1 MGFLTENYLLIKQ
14 LHIATALFS
23 ITLFIIR
30 FFKSQQNP
38 LQIKNRWLRV
48 LPHLN
53 DSLLLTFAILL
64 CFSIQ
69 QAPLINP
76 WLSEK
81 VSAVFLYIISGM
93 FALKWA
99 KNRWSRNTWFV
110 IACVM
115 FAYTANIA
123 MNKNPLVFQ

>member
-1 MGFLTENYLLIKQ
+1 MGFLTEHYLIIKQ
-14 LHIATALFS
+14 LHIMTAAVSILLF
-23 ITLFIIR
+23 LIR
-30 FFKSQQNP
+30 FYLLMSTAGKRRP
-38 LQIKNRWLRV
+38 GWLRI

-53 DSLLLTFAILL
+53 DTLLLTLAILL

-69 QAPLINP
+69 QAPIITP

-81 VSAVFLYIISGM
+81 VSAVILYIFSGM

-99 KNRWSRNTWFV
+99 KSRSGQVVWF
-110 IACVM
+110 IISCAM

-123 MNKNPLVFQ
+123 MNKNPLIF